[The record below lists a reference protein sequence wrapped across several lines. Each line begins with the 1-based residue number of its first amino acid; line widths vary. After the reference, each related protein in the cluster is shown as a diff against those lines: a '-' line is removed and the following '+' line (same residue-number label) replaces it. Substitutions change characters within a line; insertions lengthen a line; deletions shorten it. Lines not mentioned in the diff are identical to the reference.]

1 MREMMGGYRVQLELA
16 RYEARMEKER
26 FMDRWRKAMVDFAP
40 ARLHIQ
46 IAGVVQSQQ
55 ANPAQCDAVPTAS
68 PETTTSEDGAQP
80 NLD

>member
-1 MREMMGGYRVQLELA
+1 
-16 RYEARMEKER
+16 ME
-26 FMDRWRKAMVDFAP
+26 RWRKAMVDFAK

-55 ANPAQCDAVPTAS
+55 ANPAQCDSVPTAS